1 MKIEFV
7 SPEDAAE
14 LVEIYAPYVKN
25 TAITFEYEV
34 PTVEEFTNRITNTIK
49 KFPYIKAV
57 NDENQIVGYAYVG
70 AFKTRAAYDWS
81 VETSIY
87 VRQDCKHQGIGKALY
102 DQLECCC
109 KKMGILNMNACIA
122 YAKVEDQYLTND
134 SVRFHEK
141 NGYKMVGTFHDCA
154 NKFGIWYNMVW
165 MEKYIGDHSANPA
178 PVNFG
183 SYR

>member
-7 SPEDAAE
+7 NPKDAVE

-34 PTVEEFTNRITNTIK
+34 PSVEEFTNRITNTLQK
-49 KFPYIKAV
+49 YPYIKAIDD
-57 NDENQIVGYAYVG
+57 NGKIVGYAYVSP
-70 AFKTRAAYDWS
+70 FKTRAAYAWS

-87 VRQDCKHQGIGKALY
+87 VKQDCKHQGIGKALY
-102 DQLECCC
+102 EYLENSC

-122 YAKVEDQYLTND
+122 YAKVEDRYLTND

-141 NGYKMVGTFHDCA
+141 LGYKMVGTFHDCA

-165 MEKYIGDHSANPA
+165 MEKYIGEHNANPS

-183 SYR
+183 LYK